1 MDLRK
6 QLITALALAAVLAV
20 LAAVYLLLNGS
31 EQENGGGQTFLGGE
45 YEIALADI
53 QKAQFRYADPSLPDM
68 TLERVGGQWR
78 IAEPIQA
85 PAVQE
90 RVDALFRFLKQPIR
104 KRVQGDMS
112 EFGLTEPTASAE
124 LHTPS
129 KTLTFLFGRKSVS
142 HGMYVKEKSESGAF
156 IMEAYLLDEILV
168 SPSDLRDRRLMP
180 FSSDEAARVQI
191 ERRGKPVVSIERAD
205 PNADWR
211 LASPIKAGADQAAV
225 QRFLDALL
233 SLNAEQFLPPV
244 EAPFEWSAAVETFD
258 GGRRVLY
265 MGRSAAEG
273 RLLAVDEN
281 GNAYEA
287 SDSFLAQ
294 LPKEAFA
301 WREKRVADFQR
312 TETTRVDIENRYGAF
327 ALERPSTAGN
337 EWRVVEPAE
346 RTADGGLMSDLLF
359 QLDSAQALRILSED
373 GKDAAAYGFN
383 RPRVRIRFNSGSNG
397 ATIEIGAEVEGGAAV
412 RSSRSPLIAAYRME
426 DLRGWMEGPAA
437 FRSKRLLDYETSEAQ
452 RIQINNGRESFTLA
466 RGGFVQWRIEK
477 PHPEAADTEAVE
489 RINIGLRDLRAAR
502 FYSEPPPVSKTGLDR
517 PRLTAALT
525 LQDGR
530 AIKLLFGKE
539 APDGVYARMEED
551 ADVFTAPTEA
561 FDLLNASLDELRAKR

>member
-6 QLITALALAAVLAV
+6 QLIAALALAAVLAV

-31 EQENGGGQTFLGGE
+31 EEENGGGQTLLGDE
-45 YEIALADI
+45 YGIALADI

-90 RVDALFRFLKQPIR
+90 RAEALLRFLEQPVR

-112 EFGLTEPTASAE
+112 EFGLTEPTASAA

-129 KTLTFLFGRKSVS
+129 KTFTFLFGRKSVS
-142 HGMYVKEKSESGAF
+142 YGMYVKEKSESGAL
-156 IMEAYLLDEILV
+156 IMEAYLLDEILA
-168 SPSDLRDRRLMP
+168 SPSDVRDRRLMP
-180 FSSDEAARVQI
+180 LPSDEAARVQI
-191 ERRGKPVVSIERAD
+191 ERGGKLVVSIERAGAD
-205 PNADWR
+205 ADWR
-211 LASPIKAGADQAAV
+211 LASPIKADADQAAV

-233 SLNAEQFLPPV
+233 SLNAEQFLPSVDP
-244 EAPFEWSAAVETFD
+244 PSEWSAAVETFD
-258 GGRRVLY
+258 GGRRVLH

-281 GNAYEA
+281 GYAYEA
-287 SDSFLAQ
+287 SDLFLAQ
-294 LPKEAFA
+294 LPKEPFA

-337 EWRVVEPAE
+337 EWRIVQPAA
-346 RTADGGLMSDLLF
+346 RPADGGQMSDLLF

-397 ATIEIGAEVEGGAAV
+397 AAIEIGAEVEGGAAV
-412 RSSRSPLIAAYRME
+412 RSSKSPLIAAYRME

-437 FRSKRLLDYETSEAQ
+437 FRSKRLFDYETSEAQ
-452 RIQINNGRESFTLA
+452 RIEISGKESFTLA

-477 PHPEAADTEAVE
+477 PRPEAADTEAVE
-489 RINIGLRDLRAAR
+489 QINIGLRDLSAAR

-525 LQDGR
+525 LEDGR
-530 AIKLLFGKE
+530 AVKLLFGK
-539 APDGVYARMEED
+539 AAQDGVYARMEGD